1 MKSEITLVFKDFL
14 MDTPD
19 GVHFELL
26 IDNKPIDKKIT
37 NKQESTIT
45 YTLTARKLET
55 TVRGPDNAA
64 LTTIESKPK
73 YEVSLLIVSAAG
85 NNKAIGKATLT
96 AGNRLNLVAVSPWTK
111 IQLSAQDTPSNDNFY
126 SVEYGVK
133 NNNNEI
139 RTVKIA
145 VHDIP
150 RKILMKALSHRGSTD
165 WAGPKEKESLPHPT
179 LEKTTSFK
187 KNTNK
192 CNLFVYDVLTSV
204 GISVAL
210 IEHGRLTWLPGNG
223 SLSPPLAA
231 EWGNPDKLLNSWK
244 VETQPLPGDIG
255 AYTANYSNASGH
267 VGFVVA
273 KGVCVSAGWLKVE
286 VNDAGFRNFN
296 GTASRGDHDF
306 TVFRRYK
313 HSKPQ

>member
-1 MKSEITLVFKDFL
+1 MQCPGLQLSVHHHQLTLL
-14 MDTPD
+14 
-19 GVHFELL
+19 
-26 IDNKPIDKKIT
+26 
-37 NKQESTIT
+37 
-45 YTLTARKLET
+45 KLERILLFGM
-55 TVRGPDNAA
+55 VR
-64 LTTIESKPK
+64 LTTGLE
-73 YEVSLLIVSAAG
+73 Y
-85 NNKAIGKATLT
+85 
-96 AGNRLNLVAVSPWTK
+96 
-111 IQLSAQDTPSNDNFY
+111 LS
-126 SVEYGVK
+126 
-133 NNNNEI
+133 
-139 RTVKIA
+139 R
-145 VHDIP
+145 
-150 RKILMKALSHRGSTD
+150 
-165 WAGPKEKESLPHPT
+165 
-179 LEKTTSFK
+179 
-187 KNTNK
+187 
-192 CNLFVYDVLTSV
+192 
-204 GISVAL
+204 

-273 KGVCVSAGWLKVE
+273 KGVCVSAGWSKVE